1 MTERFYKVAGLVFSV
16 RLEEPWSFMNY
27 TAAVAERIRVAA
39 IGGLVPVMP
48 TRAGDGEP
56 PRTYVRSREELPD
69 NYGGNVLD
77 FSQYEPFATEECS
90 DTLFG
95 VTVCAGGPDEVA
107 NAHKNGEMEKIMSM
121 TDVLPYY
128 HVYRWR
134 GGTVFEFEGEG
145 GKIDGT
151 LYVAQGAE
159 KGQFWAGTHLRP
171 YSVMFQLCFALRIMY
186 TYNAVR
192 KNAALLH
199 ASVILCN
206 DVAVLFFG
214 SSGTGKSTHSRLW
227 LENIPG
233 AELLNDD
240 NPVIRIED
248 GKFNVYGTPWSGKTP
263 CYRNVTAPVCAFV
276 RLSQAPENKVRK
288 LSGLDSFT
296 NIISSASSIRW
307 ERGVMDGI
315 MSVMSYSAMHVKCLY
330 MECLPNKEAA
340 EICYGE
346 TVKSM

>member
-1 MTERFYKVAGLVFSV
+1 MKMKSTGDIFSETTRDRLFRFASSLLGCRDDAEDAVHDILMRLWRRKSDLEAVKNPEAFAMTSV
-16 RLEEPWSFMNY
+16 RNICIDKIRRRHGTTDEIPDGIAEERSDSWRDGRPGTPGNRQIDASDEDTVALLWTFRSADDHY
-27 TAAVAERIRVAA
+27 TEAYRHVQQRHPSCCLSARVTRSIR
-39 IGGLVPVMP
+39 
-48 TRAGDGEP
+48 R
-56 PRTYVRSREELPD
+56 PRS
-69 NYGGNVLD
+69 
-77 FSQYEPFATEECS
+77 S
-90 DTLFG
+90 
-95 VTVCAGGPDEVA
+95 
-107 NAHKNGEMEKIMSM
+107 
-121 TDVLPYY
+121 
-128 HVYRWR
+128 
-134 GGTVFEFEGEG
+134 
-145 GKIDGT
+145 
-151 LYVAQGAE
+151 
-159 KGQFWAGTHLRP
+159 RP

-206 DVAVLFFG
+206 DVAVLFLG

-248 GKFNVYGTPWSGKTP
+248 GKVNVYGTPWSGKTP